1 VTPPGRDSQE
11 PGRTAAVAAGQRGN
25 RAYLGLSPL
34 QDGDAKPNGHE
45 QHVSAPRTVIAPSA
59 DDLVPA
65 HDFPESQRA
74 GLAAVI
80 NLARSEVAVAPLEI
94 EPSAPLPDR
103 QPPAPSPAAGPAPV
117 DMPFTPPV
125 SGTAAPTTLVEGP
138 APDPSAV
145 LVIPDLQRAE
155 RARAGQGRGPV
166 LSGTFAY
173 VEFPLLVVIL
183 TAQVVLSLRLVWSNT
198 ASRDEALYLSAG
210 HAELQGWLHGGP
222 IPAYASFFPGAPV
235 IYPPIGAIADSAGGL
250 IGARVLSLV
259 FMLGAT
265 TLVWGTTSRMFG
277 KKAGVFAAA
286 LFAVVGPTL
295 QLGALATV
303 GALALFLLAA
313 SAWCLVASADCDD
326 SALLLIAGTSLLAL
340 ANATAYS
347 TVLLD
352 PSVIALAGLAVVAKG
367 GAKAAVARSG
377 YVAAG
382 TIGLISAMLAL
393 GGPLYMA
400 GALNATASRAAAGE
414 SGLLV
419 LTEAWKSVALICV
432 IAFAAVLFAVLRRQ
446 SRVQLVLL
454 CALLLSGGLV
464 PLDQAGVRAGQG
476 VAVYVDFGAW
486 FMAVAAG
493 YALAQVSHIVRWR
506 SLRLAVA
513 GLVLFGA
520 VLPAGYMGLSQATK
534 FFGSW
539 PNSARM
545 TAELLSLARE
555 HPGNYLAEDDTVPA
569 YYLENAVPWQR
580 WSDTAFFEYTP
591 PGLTHPLTGLAA
603 FEAAINRHYFSLII
617 LDFDETVQTDGE
629 IIADIDQTG
638 DYQVVR
644 VVPTPV
650 GRYTIWAYEV
660 PRRSGNRHDRH

>member
-1 VTPPGRDSQE
+1 MTPPGRDPQE
-11 PGRTAAVAAGQRGN
+11 PGRAAAVAAGQRGN
-25 RAYLGLSPL
+25 RAHFGLSSL
-34 QDGDAKPNGHE
+34 DDGDAKPNGHE
-45 QHVSAPRTVIAPSA
+45 QHVSAPSAVIASSTGE
-59 DDLVPA
+59 LGRV

-80 NLARSEVAVAPLEI
+80 NLARSEVAVAPPEI
-94 EPSAPLPDR
+94 EPSAPLSER
-103 QPPAPSPAAGPAPV
+103 QPSAQSQAASPAPV
-117 DMPFTPPV
+117 GVPFASSVP
-125 SGTAAPTTLVEGP
+125 GTAAPTTLVEGP

-145 LVIPDLQRAE
+145 LVISDLEHADRT
-155 RARAGQGRGPV
+155 RAGQGRRRV

-173 VEFPLLVVIL
+173 VEFPLLVAIL
-183 TAQVVLSLRLVWSNT
+183 TAQVLLSLRLVWSNT

-250 IGARVLSLV
+250 IGARILSLV

-265 TLVWGTTSRMFG
+265 TLVWGTTSRLFG
-277 KKAGVFAAA
+277 RKAGVFAAA

-313 SAWCLVASADCDD
+313 AAWCLVASADRDD

-340 ANATAYS
+340 ANATAYP

-352 PSVIALAGLAVVAKG
+352 PSVFALAGLAVAAKG

-382 TIGLISAMLAL
+382 TIGLISAMLAI
-393 GGPLYMA
+393 GGPLYMV

-419 LTEAWKSVALICV
+419 LTGAWKSVAPICV
-432 IAFAAVLFAVLRRQ
+432 IAFAGVLIAVLRRQ
-446 SRVQLVLL
+446 RRVQMVTL
-454 CALLLSGGLV
+454 CVLLLSGALV
-464 PLDQAGVRAGQG
+464 PLDQAGVHATQG
-476 VAVYVDFGAW
+476 SAVNVDFGAW
-486 FMAVAAG
+486 FVAVAAG
-493 YALAQVSHIVRWR
+493 YALAQVSQIVRWR

-520 VLPAGYMGLSQATK
+520 VLPVGYMGLAQATK

-539 PNSARM
+539 PNSTRM
-545 TAELLSLARE
+545 AAELLSLARE
-555 HPGNYLAEDDTVPA
+555 HPGNYLAEDDPVPA

-580 WSDTAFFEYTP
+580 WSDTAYFSYTP
-591 PGLTHPLTGLAA
+591 PGLRHPLTGLAA

-617 LDFDETVQTDGE
+617 LDFSETVQTDGE

-660 PRRSGNRHDRH
+660 PK